1 MLDPRSVLALGMML
15 LAAAW
20 GVATA
25 KRIQAYL
32 WSRGRMVSLVLL
44 RPTIVEELKDYG
56 RITRAEFGRPG
67 PLFVHSVIAWLM
79 TALSAAAALAMATL
93 T

>member
-1 MLDPRSVLALGMML
+1 MVDPGSVLALGIML

-20 GVATA
+20 GVVTA

-32 WSRGRMVSLVLL
+32 WSHGRMVSLVLL
-44 RPTIVEELKDYG
+44 RPTMVEELRDYG
-56 RITRAEFGRPG
+56 RITRAELGRPG
-67 PLFVHSVIAWLM
+67 PLFVHSVIAWLL
-79 TALSAAAALAMATL
+79 TTVSATAALAMATL